1 MSAWTGCS
9 SSSSSSSTCSC
20 RGWMVELNPPL
31 SVESL
36 ITKTVDSK
44 SCFCETL
51 TNWDWEQQYF
61 HWQLEQTVFYFLF
74 WTFWIID
81 LLLFFCY
88 TSQCSFLSCG
98 CTREIDKTNYQLRT
112 EVKADRETVQSLRPN
127 HQPSLWCSTHTAAT
141 SPTTRI
147 LNKLS
152 ELPFETKPQRHRTDG
167 ASLHATWVSY
177 VTTETV

>member
-1 MSAWTGCS
+1 MSAWTGR
-9 SSSSSSSTCSC
+9 SSSSTCSC

-31 SVESL
+31 SVGESDHKDCGFQKL
-36 ITKTVDSK
+36 FLWNSDQLGLRTTI
-44 SCFCETL
+44 FPL
-51 TNWDWEQQYF
+51 AAWTNSVLF
-61 HWQLEQTVFYFLF
+61 PFLDF
-74 WTFWIID
+74 SGIVD

-127 HQPSLWCSTHTAAT
+127 HQPTLWCSTHTGAT

-152 ELPFETKPQRHRTDG
+152 ELPFETKPQRHGTDG